1 MSEDKDYELEQ
12 TDELQSV
19 HEKAMTRFGLA
30 YDQQQ
35 EVRAAVKEDRIFVT
49 VAGGMWDG
57 DWTKNFTGKPM
68 MEQDLISRE
77 IERIWGE
84 YAQNR
89 VTVNFRP
96 ADDATTDKD
105 AELLDGMFR
114 ADMEDSDGQEATD
127 NAINDALVGGFG
139 AVRLKTEEAETDEI
153 GEERAKIC
161 FEPIFDAED
170 SVWFDPNSK
179 KADKSDAEW
188 CILLTRMTPQAY
200 EEEFGKSPSTFANPT
215 LYTSYTWFGT
225 DWVYVAKY
233 YVKEEVKTELVTFV
247 RPDDGETV
255 EYDKD
260 DVQDVL
266 DDLLIKG
273 FVEQSRRKVKR
284 NRVHLYCLDGN
295 GVLEDEGYI
304 AGEHIPVVPMFGVR
318 QIVNGVEQMRGIVR
332 KAKDSQRLH
341 NMQISLL
348 ADGAASGAKQR
359 PIVAPQQIK
368 GLETHWA
375 NKDVSNSAVLVLN
388 PLTDKAGNI
397 VQAGPLAYEQPP
409 VIPPVMQALIQVSSE
424 GIQHITGASPSLEQV
439 QGNVSAEAMYSAS
452 QRADTRSF
460 NIADQASKFFK
471 RIGIVYQSMAKEVY
485 ADKRQVRVVAPDGSD
500 SVMTINDV
508 IIDEQTGKEVVLNDL
523 SKMKFGVKVAVGPSF
538 VSQRDQTAKTLENI
552 FIALPDG
559 DPKKQVVLGMWIENL
574 TASGVEDLK
583 EANRKEMLLSGIVK
597 PRNDE
602 EMQIVR
608 QAMQAQ
614 ANQPPDAQQ
623 QALTAMAMEA
633 EAKAQKAQADTMK
646 ALAEVEK
653 VRAETAKTLAEV
665 DQKAMD
671 NAAQMAEMI
680 RSSQEEMLS
689 RIAMMFQGMQQPQMM
704 EVPNG
709 DNPQV

>member
-19 HEKAMTRFGLA
+19 HEKAMARFNLA

-153 GEERAKIC
+153 CEERAKIC

-233 YVKEEVKTELVTFV
+233 YVKEEARTELVTFV

-359 PIVAPQQIK
+359 PILAPQQFK
-368 GLETHWA
+368 GLETHWQM
-375 NKDVSNSAVLVLN
+375 KDVSNSAFLPLH
-388 PLTDKAGNI
+388 PLTDKAGNVI
-397 VQAGPLAYEQPP
+397 TAGPLAYEQPP
-409 VIPPVMQALIQVSSE
+409 VIPPAMQALIQITAE

-439 QGNVSAEAMYSAS
+439 QGNVSADALESAG

-460 NIADQASKFFK
+460 NMSDQARKFFR
-471 RIGIVYQSMAKEVY
+471 RIGIVYKSMAKEVY
-485 ADKRQVRVVAPDGSD
+485 ADKRQVRVVAQDGTD

-508 IIDEQTGKEVVLNDL
+508 VIDEQTGKEVVLNDL
-523 SKMKFGVKVAVGPSF
+523 SRMKFNVAVDVGPSF
-538 VSQRDQTAKTLENI
+538 VSQRDKTVQRLEKI
-552 FIALPDG
+552 FLAMPDG
-559 DPKKQVVLGMWIENL
+559 DPKKSVALGMWIENL
-574 TASGVEDLK
+574 DGVGIEDLK
-583 EANRKEMLLSGIVK
+583 EANRKEMLLSGVVK

-602 EMQIVR
+602 EVQMIQ

-671 NAAQMAEMI
+671 NAAQLAEMI

>member
-19 HEKAMTRFGLA
+19 HEKAMTRFNLA

-57 DWTKNFTGKPM
+57 DWTKNFVGKPM

-233 YVKEEVKTELVTFV
+233 YVKEEVRTELVTFV

-359 PIVAPQQIK
+359 PILAPQQFK

-375 NKDVSNSAVLVLN
+375 NKDVSNSAFLPLN
-388 PLTDKAGNI
+388 PLTDKAGNVI
-397 VQAGPLAYEQPP
+397 SAGPLAYEQPP
-409 VIPPVMQALIQVSSE
+409 VIPPAMQALIQITAE

-439 QGNVSAEAMYSAS
+439 QGNVSAEAMDSAS

-460 NIADQASKFFK
+460 NIADQARKFFK

-500 SVMTINDV
+500 SVMTINDAV
-508 IIDEQTGKEVVLNDL
+508 IDEQTGKEVVLNDL
-523 SKMKFGVKVAVGPSF
+523 SRMKFNVAVDVGPSF

-602 EMQIVR
+602 ETQMIQ

-671 NAAQMAEMI
+671 NAAQLAEMI